1 MSIGLTRLLQLECR
15 LSVESEYRGSDSARE
30 REGEKMMLEKYREK
44 SDFERERE

>member
-30 REGEKMMLEKYREK
+30 RERGREDDVGEI
-44 SDFERERE
+44 